1 MGHCIQRRVKK
12 QKKVYMVLSKAEI
25 KKEFEAFIK
34 RGISSDIR
42 GYGNNHSYM
51 IVEVFR
57 IQREPSGLIGTSDV
71 SLVEETIFP
80 ICKVLQVGVGFGGG
94 YEVGDLVRMKDY
106 DAMTISNPRYE
117 AWVNNEYSKSNLK
130 QIGGAPPAK
139 LNNLWKNLGSRVF
152 CLNPFSSGGDD
163 VAIFYLDTP
172 NVLMKVVDWE
182 VWFGDIK

>member
-1 MGHCIQRRVKK
+1 
-12 QKKVYMVLSKAEI
+12 MVLSKAEI

-80 ICKVLQVGVGFGGG
+80 ICKVLQVGVGFGVSIVTGIKV
-94 YEVGDLVRMKDY
+94 YCL
-106 DAMTISNPRYE
+106 S
-117 AWVNNEYSKSNLK
+117 
-130 QIGGAPPAK
+130 
-139 LNNLWKNLGSRVF
+139 SRS
-152 CLNPFSSGGDD
+152 CAALS
-163 VAIFYLDTP
+163 
-172 NVLMKVVDWE
+172 E
-182 VWFGDIK
+182 